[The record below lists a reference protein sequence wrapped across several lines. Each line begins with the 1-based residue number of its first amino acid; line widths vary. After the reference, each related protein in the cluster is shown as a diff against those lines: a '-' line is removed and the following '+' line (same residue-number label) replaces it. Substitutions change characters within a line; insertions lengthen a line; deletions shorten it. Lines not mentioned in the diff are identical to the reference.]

1 MAKGH
6 KVVHLPATPQ
16 RHKGFPFVA
25 RQRPYDIGDDEVHVP
40 LKDETSLGTS
50 PAWNGCDRVRDGT

>member
-1 MAKGH
+1 MSKGH

-40 LKDETSLGTS
+40 LKDETSLGLS
-50 PAWNGCDRVRDGT
+50 PVS